1 MNIKFLVHVRRVSA
15 MAAVATALA
24 FLPTNMAFAVE
35 QLAQA
40 QAHPAPTIGV
50 LDLQLILQNSL
61 AAQGVRLERDKFVNK
76 YQKEVTDME
85 TQLRAED
92 QELAGQRNLMSQE
105 VFQQR
110 AQEFQQKMAE
120 FQAVVRD
127 KQQNLERAFQQ
138 AMVQIQQELFLI
150 ARDIAQEREVNVVTY
165 RSQLMIFDPA
175 MDITQP
181 ALRMLDERLPE
192 VEFPDPEA
200 ANEDSAD

>member
-1 MNIKFLVHVRRVSA
+1 MDMKFSVDFRGVWIIT
-15 MAAVATALA
+15 AVAITLA
-24 FLPTNMAFAVE
+24 FLPTNTLSAAQ

-40 QAHPAPTIGV
+40 QTHPAPTIGV

-76 YQKEVTDME
+76 YQKEVTDIE

-92 QELAGQRNLMSQE
+92 QELASQRNLMSQE

-110 AQEFQQKMAE
+110 AEEFQQKMAE
-120 FQAVVRD
+120 FQAVVRA
-127 KQQNLERAFQQ
+127 KQQNLERAFQE

-165 RSQLMIFDPA
+165 RSQLMIFDPG

-200 ANEDSAD
+200 TNEDSAE